1 MGASPVSLFYCLSQ
15 PMRTHLEQEKKA
27 EAFHRHLLS
36 SIRAQE
42 LQLLADSLTR
52 TVLMLARQGVENYLR
67 LQQQE
72 DASLLEGP
80 RPI

>member
-1 MGASPVSLFYCLSQ
+1 
-15 PMRTHLEQEKKA
+15 MRTHLEQEKKA
-27 EAFHRHLLS
+27 EAFDRLGLELS
-36 SIRAQE
+36 AAQE

-72 DASLLEGP
+72 DASVTWPSRHLLDL
-80 RPI
+80 